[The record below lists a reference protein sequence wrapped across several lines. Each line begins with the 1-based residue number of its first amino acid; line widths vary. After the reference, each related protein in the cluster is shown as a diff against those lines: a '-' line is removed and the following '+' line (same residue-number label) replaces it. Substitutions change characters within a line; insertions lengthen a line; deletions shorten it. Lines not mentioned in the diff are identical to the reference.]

1 MLEMEMDKNIILD
14 GCIVSVWKE
23 FHFYVASVGLRCSL
37 AFGALRNLAVGSM
50 ELLCKVMD

>member
-1 MLEMEMDKNIILD
+1 MDKNIILD